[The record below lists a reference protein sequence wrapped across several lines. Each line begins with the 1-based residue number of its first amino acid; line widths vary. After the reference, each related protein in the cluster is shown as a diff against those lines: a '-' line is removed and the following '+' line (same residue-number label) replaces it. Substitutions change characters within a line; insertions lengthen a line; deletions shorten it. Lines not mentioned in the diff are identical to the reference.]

1 MTIAICI
8 GVVVFVILSNLGTV
22 IGYIGSFL
30 HFFRPV
36 ILGIVFAYV
45 LNPLVGLFENKI
57 LKKHFKKTTRHIL
70 SLTISAVMVLFLL
83 FLLGFFLVPQIASSV
98 GMFVSNLDDYVASAE
113 KVLKNISEYFAAR
126 NIDISGIEQSIE
138 GMFASLQS
146 ALPTSLEKIFSVI
159 GSIGVNILDFV
170 IAAVL
175 ALYFLADKNRLLHGI
190 DKIIRAVQKPETNR
204 KMMDFLKRGHSIL
217 IRYIVFS
224 LLDALFVGAANFI
237 FMLAAGMPY
246 GVLVSVVVGVT
257 NLAPTFGPVVGGV
270 IGAFLL
276 FLVHPIY
283 ALQFLIFTV
292 ILQFFDGYVLKPR
305 MFSGA
310 LGVPGVMVIACIVVG
325 GKMFGV
331 WGILLAIPFAAFI
344 YYILR
349 EIVGRRLEKREEE
362 KGSAKKATASVK
374 KETASAQKEAEAD
387 QA

>member
-8 GVVVFVILSNLGTV
+8 GVVVFVILSNLPSV
-22 IGYIGSFL
+22 LSYIGGLL

-45 LNPLVGLFENKI
+45 LNPLVNLFEGKVF
-57 LKKHFKKTTRHIL
+57 KKRFNKTTRHIL
-70 SLTISAVMVLFLL
+70 SLAISAVLVLFLL
-83 FLLGFFLVPQIASSV
+83 FLLGFFLVPQIVSSV
-98 GMFVSNLDDYVASAE
+98 GMFVSNLDEYVASAE
-113 KVLKNISEYFAAR
+113 KVLKNISDFFAAR
-126 NIDISGIEQSIE
+126 NIDISGIEQSVE
-138 GMFASLQS
+138 GLFSNLQS
-146 ALPTSLEKIFSVI
+146 ALPTSLNKIFSVI
-159 GSIGVNILDFV
+159 GNIGVNILDFV

-190 DKIIRAVQKPETNR
+190 DKIIRAVQKPETNQR
-204 KMMDFLKRGHSIL
+204 MMDFLKRGNSIL

-224 LLDALFVGAANFI
+224 LLDALFVGVANFV
-237 FMLAAGMPY
+237 FMLIAGMPY
-246 GVLVSVVVGVT
+246 GVLVSVVVGIT
-257 NLAPTFGPVVGGV
+257 NLAPTFGPVVGAI

-292 ILQFFDGYVLKPR
+292 ILQFFDGYLLKPR

-331 WGILLAIPFAAFI
+331 WGILLAIPFAAFV

-349 EIVGRRLEKREEE
+349 EVVGRKLESRELQNA
-362 KGSAKKATASVK
+362 SVQKKA
-374 KETASAQKEAEAD
+374 ETGLETVAEAETKTKTE
-387 QA
+387 

>member
-8 GVVVFVILSNLGTV
+8 GVVFFVLLSNLGTV
-22 IGYIGSFL
+22 LGYIGSFL

-36 ILGIVFAYV
+36 IMGIVFAYV
-45 LNPLVGLFENKI
+45 LNPLVGLFENKVF
-57 LKKHFKKTTRHIL
+57 KTRFKKTTRHVL
-70 SLTISAVMVLFLL
+70 SLTISTVLVLFLL
-83 FLLGFFLVPQIASSV
+83 FLLGFFLIPQIASSI
-98 GMFVSNLDDYVASAE
+98 GMFVSNLDSYVASAE
-113 KVLKNISEYFAAR
+113 KALKSISDYFAAR
-126 NIDISGIEQSIE
+126 NIDISGIEESVE
-138 GMFASLQS
+138 GLFANLQS
-146 ALPTSLEKIFSVI
+146 ALPTSLNKIFSLI
-159 GSIGVNILDFV
+159 GNIGTNIVDLV
-170 IAAVL
+170 IASVL
-175 ALYFLADKNRLLHGI
+175 ALYLLADKTRLLHGI
-190 DKIIRAVQKPETNR
+190 DKIIRSVQKPETNK

-237 FMLAAGMPY
+237 FMAVAGMPY
-246 GVLVSVVVGVT
+246 GVLVSVVVGIT

-276 FLVHPIY
+276 FLVRPIY

-292 ILQFFDGYVLKPR
+292 ILQFFDGYLLKPR

-331 WGILLAIPFAAFI
+331 WGILLAIPFAAFV

-349 EIVGRRLEKREEE
+349 EVVGRKLEKRE
-362 KGSAKKATASVK
+362 S
-374 KETASAQKEAEAD
+374 ETASAPKEAEAE
-387 QA
+387 